1 MARQHRARGLGLG
14 RLGGGSLLAFGL
26 GGLLFD
32 RHAAGRAGGLGCA
45 ARLAEVVDPLLALP
59 RGLGLAELAVLVG
72 RQLGDCSIT
81 PDDVLYG
88 VERQDCGTTTA
99 SLESTVRAYYESVI
113 RTTSN
118 PAGWPSTNI
127 EVVSPVKFWDGQSTY
142 QATCYDD
149 LGINLQLI
157 TLRVRNADGKIVET
171 VEIVKG

>member
-1 MARQHRARGLGLG
+1 MRTRSSCADDPRARDTGF
-14 RLGGGSLLAFGL
+14 SLV
-26 GGLLFD
+26 
-32 RHAAGRAGGLGCA
+32 
-45 ARLAEVVDPLLALP
+45 EVVIAILLISVTATASLVTL
-59 RGLGLAELAVLVG
+59 RTAVKASATNRDHANAHAWL
-72 RQLGDCSIT
+72 QT
-81 PDDVLYG
+81 ATDVLYG

-157 TLRVRNADGKIVET
+157 TLRVRNPDGEIVET